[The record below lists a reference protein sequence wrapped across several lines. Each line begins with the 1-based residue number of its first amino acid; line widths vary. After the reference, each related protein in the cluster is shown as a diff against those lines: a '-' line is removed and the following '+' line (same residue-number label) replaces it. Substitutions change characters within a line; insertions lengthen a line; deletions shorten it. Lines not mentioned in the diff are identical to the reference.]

1 MSEVLKIFSNSAVWV
16 PILAMGLAQ
25 LTKCTVYSI
34 KARKLDLTWLFQTGG
49 MPSSHSAAVTAL
61 STKIGFRAGFD
72 SPLFAAVL
80 VFSLIVMYDA
90 AGLRR
95 AAGKQARVLN
105 FVLQDMYK
113 GHRVSEERLKEL
125 LGHTP
130 LEVIAG
136 AAMGLAIAVLV

>member
-1 MSEVLKIFSNSAVWV
+1 VSQLLKIFSNNAIWV
-16 PILAMGLAQ
+16 PILAMAIAQ
-25 LTKCTVYSI
+25 ISKCTFYSI
-34 KARKLDLTWLFQTGG
+34 RAKKLDLSWLFQTGG

-61 STKIGFRAGFD
+61 STKIGMRAGFD

-95 AAGKQARVLN
+95 AAGKQARILN
-105 FVLQDMYK
+105 FVLQDLYK
-113 GHRVSEERLKEL
+113 GHRVSDERLKEF

-130 LEVIAG
+130 LEVITG
-136 AAMGLAIAVLV
+136 AAMGLAIAVLI